1 MQHLDKPIN
10 EAVSVLRDDN
20 LNKIVKN
27 TDIKYIIRHV
37 PQKSFSYIKLL

>member
-1 MQHLDKPIN
+1 MQHLYKPLN
-10 EAVSVLRDDN
+10 EALSVRDDN

-27 TDIKYIIRHV
+27 TDIKYIIIHV